1 VTAVERGRHI
11 RLLLIVGGI
20 TALAPAGMD
29 IYLPG
34 LPGLTDDLGAS
45 PSAAQLTVSAYLLG
59 LLVGQLVAGPAS
71 DVLGRR
77 RPLLAGLVVFTL
89 ASLACGAAPD
99 ISLLIVLRFLQGTS
113 GGVGMSVGRAVVRDL
128 YEGANA
134 ARIFSRLMLL
144 TGLGPIVAP
153 IVGAQVLRF
162 ASWRAVFLVLV
173 GLGACLTV
181 LALRSLPETLA
192 KEARRTG
199 GLRDTFGTF
208 GQLLR
213 DREFLALAC
222 LVGFSGAAF
231 LGYVAGSSFALQD
244 VYGASPQLYG
254 LLFGINGAVF
264 VTAAQVNARLVTTRP
279 LERLLVLGGAVMSAA
294 ALGFLAVVLLPGVGP
309 IVANLPLTLF
319 VCSAPFIQAN
329 AIALALTEYPR
340 AAGAAASLLGVF
352 QFALG
357 AAVAPLVGIGSRSN
371 ASAMAVVLIA
381 CTSGAVLTL
390 VYRSLRA
397 HGAEGAHVRGDMSD
411 ELVGEAGG

>member
-1 VTAVERGRHI
+1 VRGRQ
-11 RLLLIVGGI
+11 LQLFLIVGGI

-45 PSAAQLTVSAYLLG
+45 PSAAQLTVSAYLVG
-59 LLVGQLVAGPAS
+59 LLAGQLVAGPLS

-77 RPLLAGLVVFTL
+77 RPLLAGLIGFTL
-89 ASLACGAAPD
+89 ASLACSAAPD
-99 ISLLIVLRFLQGTS
+99 IYVLIALRFLQGTS

-128 YEGANA
+128 YEGPAA
-134 ARIFSRLMLL
+134 ARFFSRLMLL

-153 IVGAQVLRF
+153 LVGAQVLRF

-181 LALRSLPETLA
+181 LAVRWLPETLA
-192 KEARRTG
+192 SEQRRTG
-199 GLRDTFGTF
+199 GLKKTFGTF
-208 GQLLR
+208 GQLLG
-213 DREFLALAC
+213 DGEFLTLAF
-222 LVGFSGAAF
+222 LVGFGGAAF
-231 LGYVAGSSFALQD
+231 LGYIAGSSFALQD

-254 LLFGINGAVF
+254 LLFAINGAVF

-279 LERLLVLGGAVMSAA
+279 LERLLSLGGAIMSAA
-294 ALGFLAVVLLPGVGP
+294 ALGFLAIVLLPGVGP
-309 IVANLPLTLF
+309 LVANLPLTLF

-329 AIALALTEYPR
+329 AMALALTAYPR

-357 AAVAPLVGIGSRSN
+357 AAVAPLVGIGSKSN
-371 ASAMAVVLIA
+371 ASAMA
-381 CTSGAVLTL
+381 AVLLTCTGAAVVTL
-390 VYRSLRA
+390 LYRSRSQSSAERIEDRA
-397 HGAEGAHVRGDMSD
+397 QV
-411 ELVGEAGG
+411 VGRAASGV